1 MRLSTGTIY
10 DTGTTAILQQQA
22 ELIKTQQQVST
33 GRRVLT
39 PSDDPIAAA
48 QAINLTQTIS
58 LNTQFSVNR
67 ASANSTLGLVEGVLD
82 GVTSNLQDIRT
93 LAVNGGNPT
102 LTDTD
107 RRSLATELRGRLDA
121 LVGLANSTDGTGQ
134 FLFSGFQGAT
144 QAFTQTGLNVQYN
157 GDQGQRLSQVNA
169 TRQLAVSDSGSNI
182 FERIKDG
189 NGVFTT
195 AANPTNN
202 GTGIIDAGVVNNP
215 AALTGDN
222 YEIQFSVSPL
232 NVITY
237 DVVDTT
243 TAAVVSAANAYVDSA
258 NISFDGM
265 QFNIEGKPANGDI
278 FTVTPSTN
286 QSIFKTVGDLI
297 TALEAPGSAQ
307 PNSTRLTNNINTA
320 LTNLDH
326 SIEHILT
333 SRSSVGAGLQEIEV
347 LENVGSDLAIQ
358 FEQKLSQ
365 LQDVDMAQA
374 ISDLNRQQIFLEAAQ
389 RSFVSI
395 TGLSLFD
402 FI

>member
-10 DTGTTAILQQQA
+10 DTGTNAILQQQA
-22 ELIKTQQQVST
+22 ELIKTQQQVAT
-33 GRRVLT
+33 GRRILT

-58 LNTQFSVNR
+58 LNTQFSINR
-67 ASANSTLGLVEGVLD
+67 TSAASTLGLVEGVFE
-82 GVTSNLQDIRT
+82 GVTSNLQDVRR
-93 LAVNGGNPT
+93 LAVNAGNPT

-107 RRSLATELRGRLDA
+107 RKSLTSELRGRLDT
-121 LVGLANSTDGTGQ
+121 LVGLANATDGTGQ
-134 FLFSGFQGAT
+134 FLFSGFQGST
-144 QAFTQTGLNVQYN
+144 EPFTQSGLNVQYN
-157 GDQGQRLSQVNA
+157 GDQGQRLSQVSA

-195 AANPTNN
+195 AASPTNN
-202 GTGIIDAGVVNNP
+202 GTGVIDTGTVNNP
-215 AALTGDN
+215 ASLTGDN
-222 YEIQFSVSPL
+222 YEIRFTVLL

-243 TAAVVSAANAYVDSA
+243 TAVTLSAANPYVDGA

-265 QFNIEGKPANGDI
+265 QFSIEGEPADGDI

-297 TALEAPGSAQ
+297 TALEAPGSGQ
-307 PNSTRLTNNINTA
+307 PNGTRLTNNLNTA

-326 SIEHILT
+326 SLEQILT
-333 SRSSVGAGLQEIEV
+333 SRSSVGAKLQEIDV
-347 LENVGSDLAIQ
+347 LESVGTDLEIQ
-358 FEQKLSQ
+358 FEQTLSQ
-365 LQDVDMAQA
+365 LQDVDFAKA
-374 ISDLNRQQIFLEAAQ
+374 LSDLNRQQVFLEAAQ